1 MDQEDTVRIY
11 NGILLSHKK
20 TEILPF
26 AATWV
31 GLETIILSEVRQR
44 KTNIIMISHMW
55 NLKNNTNEPI
65 YKTDTNSDIESKFM
79 ATKGKKKGGRDNLGV

>member
-1 MDQEDTVRIY
+1 MEATTVSIHRGMDQEDTVRIY

-31 GLETIILSEVRQR
+31 GLETIVLSEVTE
-44 KTNIIMISHMW
+44 KGKDNYYMISLICVW
-55 NLKNNTNEPI
+55 
-65 YKTDTNSDIESKFM
+65 
-79 ATKGKKKGGRDNLGV
+79 

>member
-1 MDQEDTVRIY
+1 MEATTVSIHRGMDQEATVRIY

-31 GLETIILSEVRQR
+31 DLENIILI
-44 KTNIIMISHMW
+44 KTEEDKYYN
-55 NLKNNTNEPI
+55 
-65 YKTDTNSDIESKFM
+65 DITYVDSK
-79 ATKGKKKGGRDNLGV
+79 K